1 LKSVSMHRSNRQNRE
16 VEHGALKMPRS
27 SKPSSWIAASVCIAG
42 LMFGS
47 VGHGQTK
54 QPSAAAKDT
63 ARTLLLDC
71 RDKFG
76 KNDFAGAL
84 KSCQG
89 AHSIMGVP
97 TTGLDLAKVQQAM
110 GLLVEARQTALEAV
124 RFDNAAGNAAFAQAQ
139 SEANK
144 ISQDLEKRIPSLVIT
159 VSGLPPGTSAR
170 VIVDTDE
177 LPEAAMS
184 LPYRVN
190 PGEHTIVSSAKD
202 LNDVKKNVRVS
213 EGQTIPIDLSMAPE
227 GESEQDKP
235 TPGRQIPVWAWVAG
249 GVGVVGA
256 VGAIYFGVQFGDT
269 KALVDRDCPNNA
281 CNDTYTKAEAAAL
294 QSQWNKD
301 LALTVVASSVGAI
314 GLGTAIFGF
323 ATAPKKTESATR
335 ITPWIGRGTS
345 GVVLSGSF

>member
-1 LKSVSMHRSNRQNRE
+1 MGVFAAVLALGSVSHAQ
-16 VEHGALKMPRS
+16 P
-27 SKPSSWIAASVCIAG
+27 
-42 LMFGS
+42 
-47 VGHGQTK
+47 K

-76 KNDFAGAL
+76 KKDFEGAL

-110 GLLVEARQTALEAV
+110 GLLVEARETSLEAV
-124 RFDNAAGNAAFAQAQ
+124 RFDNAANNPAFAQAQ

-144 ISQDLEKRIPSLVIT
+144 IAQDLEKRIPSLVLN
-159 VSGLPPGTSAR
+159 VSGLPAGTTAR
-170 VIVDTDE
+170 VVVDKDE
-177 LPEAAMS
+177 VPDAALS

-190 PGEHTIVSSAKD
+190 PGEHTITASAKD
-202 LNDVKKNVRVS
+202 VNDVTKSVTVV
-213 EGQTIPIDLSMAPE
+213 EGQTLPIELAMGQAEAEP
-227 GESEQDKP
+227 DKP
-235 TPGRQIPVWAWVAG
+235 SPGRNIPVWAWVAG

-269 KALVDRDCPNNA
+269 KERVDRDCPNNQ
-281 CNDTYTKAEAAAL
+281 CNDTYTKNEAIAL

-301 LALTVVASSVGAI
+301 LTLTIVASSIGAI
-314 GLGTAIFGF
+314 GIGAAIFGI
-323 ATAPKKTESATR
+323 ATAPAPKAPESATR
-335 ITPWIGRGTS
+335 ITPWIGRGTT